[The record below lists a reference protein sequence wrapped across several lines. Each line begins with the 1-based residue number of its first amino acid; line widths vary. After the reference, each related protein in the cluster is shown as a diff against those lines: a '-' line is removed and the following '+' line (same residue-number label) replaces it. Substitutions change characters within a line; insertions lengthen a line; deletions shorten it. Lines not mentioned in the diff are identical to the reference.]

1 MSLYASSGDLPK
13 HLYCYVDSSFI
24 RKGGSG
30 FEPCIWFGLRSQPG
44 QAWGLHIVLECGA
57 IYRNVPPH
65 AISFDIE
72 CEKDWKL
79 ENSQHWDCYGLL
91 FSTIEYSYLSGLR
104 CETLK
109 GLFGRYLFTA
119 VPVDDAFTANPEQSK
134 EFSFIELDNG
144 RLTVLPTNMFRIHDK
159 SFTEGAWPKDLKV
172 SNKIW
177 RVE

>member
-1 MSLYASSGDLPK
+1 MSLYTSSGDLPK

-24 RKGGSG
+24 RKGAVG
-30 FEPCIWFGLRSQPG
+30 FEPCVWFGLRSQSG
-44 QAWGLHIVLECGA
+44 QAWGLHVVLECGA

-65 AISFDIE
+65 AIAFSEE
-72 CEKDWKL
+72 CVQEWSL
-79 ENSQHWDCYGLL
+79 EDSQYWDCYGLH

-109 GLFGRYLFTA
+109 GDFGRYMFTA
-119 VPVDDAFTANPEQSK
+119 VPIGDAFTASPDQSK

-144 RLTVLPTNMFRIHDK
+144 RLTILPTNMFRVHDK
-159 SFTEGAWPKDLKV
+159 SFTEGPWPKDLRV
-172 SNKIW
+172 SNKVW